1 MKKLLLPLWLAAA
14 AAVSVCGDARAAIE
28 TRTVEYRHGDT
39 VLEGYLAYDD
49 ATKGDRPGV
58 LVVHAWMGLDDHA
71 RDSARKLAKLGY
83 TALAVDMY
91 GKGIRPTGPQ
101 EAGAQASIYKKD
113 RRLMRDRVLAGFEF
127 LRAQPGVNAGRIAAI
142 GYCFGGTTVL
152 ELARSGAL
160 LRGVVSFH
168 GGLDAPLASDAPGIR
183 SEVLVLH
190 GAEDPHAPM
199 TEVRAFEDEMRAV
212 AADWQVVLY
221 SGAVHSFTDPDA
233 GNDPSKGAAYDPRA
247 AKRSWE
253 AMKNFLREV
262 LKP

>member
-1 MKKLLLPLWLAAA
+1 LKKTALMFAAWAGLLCAAA
-14 AAVSVCGDARAAIE
+14 PLSLAEVRTRA
-28 TRTVEYRHGDT
+28 VEYRHGDA
-39 VLEGYLAYDD
+39 VLEGYLAYD
-49 ATKGDRPGV
+49 AGAKGDRPGV

-71 RDSARKLAKLGY
+71 RDSARKLAGLGY

-91 GKGIRPTGPQ
+91 GKGIRPSGPQ

-113 RRLMRDRVLAGFEF
+113 RRLMRDRVLAGLEI
-127 LRAQPGVNAGRIAAI
+127 LKAQPGVKAGRIAAI

-160 LRGVVSFH
+160 VRGVVSFH
-168 GGLDAPLASDAPGIR
+168 GGLDAPLPADAPGIR

-190 GAEDPHAPM
+190 GAEDPYAPM
-199 TEVRAFEDEMRAV
+199 AEVRAFEDEMRAV

-247 AKRSWE
+247 ARRSWE
-253 AMKNFLREV
+253 AMKDFLREV

>member
-1 MKKLLLPLWLAAA
+1 MKKLLLPVWLAAA

-28 TRTVEYRHGDT
+28 TRTVEYRHGDA
-39 VLEGYLAYDD
+39 VLEGYLAYDN
-49 ATKGDRPGV
+49 AAKGEQPGV
-58 LVVHAWMGLDDHA
+58 LVVHAWMGLDEHA
-71 RDSARKLAKLGY
+71 RGSARKLAKLGY

-127 LRAQPGVNAGRIAAI
+127 LRAQPGVHKGRIAAI

-168 GGLDAPLASDAPGIR
+168 GGLDAPLAADAPGIR

-199 TEVRAFEDEMRAV
+199 AEVRAFEDEMRAV

-253 AMKNFLREV
+253 AMKSFLREV